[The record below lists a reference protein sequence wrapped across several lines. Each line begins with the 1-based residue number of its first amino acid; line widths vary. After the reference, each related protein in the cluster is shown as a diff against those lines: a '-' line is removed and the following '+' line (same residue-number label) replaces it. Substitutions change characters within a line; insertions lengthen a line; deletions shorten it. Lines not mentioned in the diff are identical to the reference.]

1 MVREMVTVQVGQC
14 GNQIGRRFWAKLLH
28 EAAAQQQASGG
39 AGGGTYDAAM
49 SAFFRN
55 VDARYEPPAELAV
68 GAPLSSLRARA
79 LLIDTEEGVVSETLR
94 DPRFGDL
101 FDAAQLVTD
110 VSGAG
115 NNWGHGYGEYG
126 PKYGD
131 EIEAAASAA
140 LERCDSPQAFFFLH
154 SVGGRA
160 GKG

>member
-14 GNQIGRRFWAKLLH
+14 GNQIGRRFWAELLH

-94 DPRFGDL
+94 AVPNSTTG
-101 FDAAQLVTD
+101 
-110 VSGAG
+110 
-115 NNWGHGYGEYG
+115 
-126 PKYGD
+126 
-131 EIEAAASAA
+131 
-140 LERCDSPQAFFFLH
+140 
-154 SVGGRA
+154 
-160 GKG
+160 